1 VGGSMKLQG
10 KRAIVTG
17 AARGIGRAISAR
29 FVAEGAKVLMADI
42 DGAAVQ
48 AAAAPLGAES
58 FAGDV
63 ALKRDTDALVAKA
76 IQIFGGVDILVNNAG
91 ITHAA
96 DFFDLTEADFDRVI
110 AVNLK
115 AAFLLGQAAGKDMA
129 ARRSGVIINMSS
141 INAIVAIPNQI
152 PYAASK
158 GGVNQLTKVMALAL
172 APHGIRVNAIG
183 PGTIFTEMA
192 QSVLSDPEI
201 GKRALSRTPI
211 GRYGQPEEIASVAV
225 FLASDESSYMIG
237 QTIYPE
243 GGRLALNYTVPVA

>member
-1 VGGSMKLQG
+1 MKLQG

-29 FVAEGAKVLMADI
+29 FIQEGAKVLMADI
-42 DGAAVQ
+42 DSAAVQ
-48 AAAAPLGAES
+48 AAAAALGAEYLS
-58 FAGDV
+58 GDV
-63 ALKRDTDALVAKA
+63 AIKRDTDALVAKA
-76 IQIFGGVDILVNNAG
+76 IRVFGGVDILVNNAG

-115 AAFLLGQAAGKDMA
+115 AAFLLGQAAGRDMA

-141 INAIVAIPNQI
+141 INAVVAIPNQI

-201 GKRALSRTPI
+201 GQRALSRTPI

-243 GGRLALNYTVPVA
+243 GGRLALNYTVPVV

>member
-1 VGGSMKLQG
+1 VKLQG

-42 DGAAVQ
+42 DSAAVQ

-63 ALKRDTDALVAKA
+63 AIKRDTDALVAKA

>member
-1 VGGSMKLQG
+1 MKLQG

-17 AARGIGRAISAR
+17 AARGIGHAISAR
-29 FVAEGAKVLMADI
+29 FMAEGAKVLMADI
-42 DGAAVQ
+42 DSAALQ
-48 AAAAPLGAES
+48 AAAAALGAES

-63 ALKRDTDALVAKA
+63 AIKRDTDALVAKA
-76 IQIFGGVDILVNNAG
+76 IQVFGGVDILVNNAG

-96 DFFDLTEADFDRVI
+96 DFFDLTETDFDRVI

-115 AAFLLGQAAGKDMA
+115 AAFLLGQAAGRDMA

>member
-1 VGGSMKLQG
+1 MKLQG

-29 FVAEGAKVLMADI
+29 FIQEGAKVLMSDI

-48 AAAAPLGAES
+48 AAATSLGAAC

-76 IQIFGGVDILVNNAG
+76 IQVFGGVDILVNNAG

-129 ARRSGVIINMSS
+129 ARRSGAIINMSS

-225 FLASDESSYMIG
+225 FLASDESSYVIG

>member
-1 VGGSMKLQG
+1 MKLQG

-17 AARGIGRAISAR
+17 AARGIGHAISAR
-29 FVAEGAKVLMADI
+29 FMAEGAKVLMADI
-42 DGAAVQ
+42 DSAALQ
-48 AAAAPLGAES
+48 AAAAALGAES

-63 ALKRDTDALVAKA
+63 AIKRDTDALVAKA
-76 IQIFGGVDILVNNAG
+76 IQVFGGVDILVNNAG

-96 DFFDLTEADFDRVI
+96 DFFDLTETDFDRVI

-115 AAFLLGQAAGKDMA
+115 AAFLLGQAAGRDMA

-211 GRYGQPEEIASVAV
+211 GRYGQPQEIASVAV

>member
-1 VGGSMKLQG
+1 MKLQG

-29 FVAEGAKVLMADI
+29 FIAEGAKVLMADI
-42 DGAAVQ
+42 DAKAVQ
-48 AAAAPLGAES
+48 AASAELGAES

-63 ALKRDTDALVAKA
+63 AVKRDTDALVAKA
-76 IQIFGGVDILVNNAG
+76 IQVFGGVDILVNNAG

-96 DFFDLTEADFDRVI
+96 DFFDLTETDFDRVI

-115 AAFLLGQAAGKDMA
+115 AAFLLGQAAGKDMS

-243 GGRLALNYTVPVA
+243 GGRLALNYTVPVV